1 MKISKKDVKRA
12 FTLAISICFINFS
25 YCSIQS
31 FAYTQTESTKVTEE
45 KRKREI
51 LKKYPPN
58 LSEMQEIGFGVKTVN
73 QNGELIEKTV
83 RPDVH
88 FRGENG
94 KEYLIFYNNHIEQLR
109 DIIHKKVENSIDENK
124 YALIGDKGLIRDVS
138 DGKVE
143 NFGVIQ
149 CLRLIP
155 YSFKAFF
162 NKYEETFFE
171 IFKNAVSSGRLKNA
185 VKKYGGSL
193 DNTNTPCWAIVARD
207 LSETISVENMEGFEK
222 IEREF
227 YDIMTSHSPYKSKVE
242 QLNKLLDNY
251 LNKSTPEA
259 SNIHTMFFC
268 FPLNRT
274 SYYLSNLEKNLQD
287 KDLETLSAMYALR
300 EKINRLTL
308 EHRFIFEQNRAPIL
322 NIRIDR
328 CKIIVEDMHRTMIF
342 LDREETKKFI
352 TKAEKML
359 DTQASEIS
367 KTYSFEGFS
376 GKRLRELAESL
387 NLESFQDIIDNEN
400 QELNRM
406 EAESSKILADV
417 GTLAGRAA
425 IRLFQNSAS
434 LKIKSNSGVSNNDFT
449 QEFSEEEVKEYL
461 ETQKQNDNNSDRKDQ
476 HSLNQMINSLNLT
489 PFEKSSL
496 NRAFE
501 KYLEYRIMQSDIKLK
516 SSKRDFLN
524 KVKTN
529 KEDFIN
535 LFKLYILMVR
545 GGYAS
550 RDDFY
555 GVTIEENRCD
565 ETLDGR
571 GRLMRKYFVEE
582 IQRLD
587 DVL

>member
-1 MKISKKDVKRA
+1 M
-12 FTLAISICFINFS
+12 
-25 YCSIQS
+25 
-31 FAYTQTESTKVTEE
+31 
-45 KRKREI
+45 
-51 LKKYPPN
+51 
-58 LSEMQEIGFGVKTVN
+58 
-73 QNGELIEKTV
+73 
-83 RPDVH
+83 
-88 FRGENG
+88 
-94 KEYLIFYNNHIEQLR
+94 IFYNNHIEQLR

-268 FPLNRT
+268 FPLNRA

-406 EAESSKILADV
+406 EAESSKILADA
-417 GTLAGRAA
+417 GTAAGRTA
-425 IRLFQNSAS
+425 IEFLINLDSLEMKSSFDSSRSINS
-434 LKIKSNSGVSNNDFT
+434 K
-449 QEFSEEEVKEYL
+449 FSEEEVKEYL
-461 ETQKQNDNNSDRKDQ
+461 ETQKQNDSGSDGKSYN
-476 HSLNQMINSLNLT
+476 SLNQMIDGLNLT

-501 KYLEYRIMQSDIKLK
+501 KYLEYRVMQSDIILK
-516 SSKRDFLN
+516 RSKRDFLN

-529 KEDFIN
+529 QEDFIN

-545 GGYAS
+545 GGYTT
-550 RDDFY
+550 RNDFY
-555 GVTIEENRCD
+555 GVTIEEDRRY

-571 GRLMRKYFVEE
+571 GRFMRKYFIEE